1 MFFSRLK
8 FLLSIFGLAVSVS
21 GCSFLNSSPILN
33 SAASNGLNPNNSE
46 LDRLLLEENN
56 PAALAK
62 VENLGVELR
71 RKISAASQYLN
82 EMQAPKP
89 TPGTCSG
96 QYAST
101 HPYVFKA
108 YKSAVDIYLLTPGLK
123 YTQTLVPSDE
133 QKFHQRTL
141 AYKQAM
147 IEAQNGNQTDNVAI
161 MKTVFSQTQPQ
172 SWGNYFLG
180 CMSFHGY

>member
-1 MFFSRLK
+1 MF
-8 FLLSIFGLAVSVS
+8 GVAVFVS
-21 GCSFLNSSPILN
+21 GCSLLNSSQISN
-33 SAASNGLNPNNSE
+33 STSNGINSNLANNSE
-46 LDRLLLEENN
+46 FDRLLLEENN
-56 PAALAK
+56 PAALAA
-62 VENLGVELR
+62 VENQGLKFR

-108 YKSAVDIYLLTPGLK
+108 YNSAVEIYLLTPGLK

-133 QKFHQRTL
+133 QKFHQRFL

-147 IEAQNGNQTDNVAI
+147 IEAQNGNQTNNVAI
-161 MKTVFSQTQPQ
+161 MKTVFAQTQPK